1 MRSYLEE
8 LRTAVSCCKPDTDW
22 SDGMQQIAC
31 FFKETEAMSGCKA
44 PIVDKVLVQALS
56 CSRLLQIDDSGKIGK
71 TNEKFEDFLQAWF
84 DGLVRHTTG
93 GLPGL
98 VREKAGL
105 TQQSDLFDLLAASML
120 LMLKNA
126 EDDWDTLYIR
136 PLKEKL
142 REKIQVLP
150 SVSLPWK
157 QADVDTVPAQ
167 ALKDS
172 FYALPE
178 IAPLRQA
185 TGYEEMLL
193 RRLLCQINNAMFNG
207 YLSLGRKYIHDRL
220 PEKIQK
226 DFKQG
231 SYTLQ
236 EMLPPVAQALRAD
249 KISALL
255 YNGKTAVIT
264 ENGRSPSKVQQRILR
279 YLLFAL
285 LSGRE
290 RMYGTLWDHREL
302 LLQLAFALELDG
314 SGVDRLLREQD
325 LPGLDY
331 KNGYET
337 LFAYAADHF
346 PAQRFA
352 HAKALQKLYELGAG
366 GQRTERQTP
375 QYTAICRRRYS
386 ADTLCER
393 TPAAF
398 LDHCAAMGLPPLRGD
413 KQGGGQE
420 APRRV
425 QGMEL
430 RRIMAGLEAIVQKD
444 PDRYAQMRLAYE
456 STLLCI
462 DYGLEPTPDTP
473 GWIRFWS
480 WGTTVGKTR
489 KGFRRSEVVCL
500 SEWGS
505 AEKENQDADYDV
517 QNAIEA
523 WGRDAM
529 RCIRTGEILDRSTFI
544 KLLYLEYKLAAPLNG
559 RTLPNEPEKRFRAF
573 AKDTEVILQRC
584 RMLPCIAD
592 TDALRIA
599 LHRIL

>member
-8 LRTAVSCCKPDTDW
+8 LRTAVRYCNPYKDPE
-22 SDGMQQIAC
+22 GGLKLLKC
-31 FFKETEAMSGCKA
+31 FFEETEALSGCEV
-44 PIVDKVLVQALS
+44 PEVDEAFAQALFY
-56 CSRLLQIDDSGKIGK
+56 SRLLQIHDENPKKGKP
-71 TNEKFEDFLQAWF
+71 NEKLEDFLQTWF
-84 DGLVRHTTG
+84 DGLVRHTPD

-105 TQQSDLFDLLAASML
+105 TQDADLFDLLAAAML

-126 EDDWDTLYIR
+126 DDDWDALYIR

-142 REKIQVLP
+142 REKIQTLP

-157 QADVDTVPAQ
+157 QADIEAIPAE

-178 IAPLRQA
+178 SAPLRQA
-185 TGYEEMLL
+185 VQYEEGLL

-207 YLSLGRKYIHDRL
+207 YLSLGRNYVRDRL
-220 PEKIQK
+220 PTELQK
-226 DFKQG
+226 NFKQG

-249 KISALL
+249 KVSALL

-264 ENGRSPSKVQQRILR
+264 EKGRSPSKVQQRILR

-302 LLQLAFALELDG
+302 LIQLAFALELDG
-314 SGVDRLLREQD
+314 SGVDRFLQEQG

-331 KNGYET
+331 KSGYET

-346 PAQRFA
+346 QARRFA
-352 HAKALQKLYELGAG
+352 HARALQKLYELGAG
-366 GQRTERQTP
+366 GPRTDRQTP
-375 QYTAICRRRYS
+375 QYTAIFRRRYS
-386 ADTLCER
+386 VDALRER

-398 LDHCAAMGLPPLRGD
+398 LAHCAALGLPPLRGD
-413 KQGGGQE
+413 KQGGGQIM
-420 APRRV
+420 PYRV
-425 QGMEL
+425 QVMEL
-430 RRIMAGLEAIVQKD
+430 RRVMAGLEAIAQKD
-444 PDRYAQMRLAYE
+444 PERYAQMRTAYE
-456 STLLCI
+456 STLLCV
-462 DYGLEPTPDTP
+462 DYGWKPTPDIP
-473 GWIRFWS
+473 GWVRFWS
-480 WGTTVGKTR
+480 WGTAAGKTR
-489 KGFRRSEVVCL
+489 KNFRVGEIVFLISQSDEKRVCRKDF
-500 SEWGS
+500 E
-505 AEKENQDADYDV
+505 E
-517 QNAIEA
+517 

-559 RTLPNEPEKRFRAF
+559 RTLPDDPDERLRAF
-573 AKDTEVILQRC
+573 AEDAQLILQRC
-584 RMLPCIAD
+584 RMLPCTTD
-592 TDALRIA
+592 TDALRME
-599 LHRIL
+599 LHEIL